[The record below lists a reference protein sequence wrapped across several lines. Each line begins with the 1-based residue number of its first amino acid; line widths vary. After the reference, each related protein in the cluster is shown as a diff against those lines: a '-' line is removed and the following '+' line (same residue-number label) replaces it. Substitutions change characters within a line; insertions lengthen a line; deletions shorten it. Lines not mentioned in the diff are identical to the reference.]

1 MKLRGLLLGSSLVN
15 LMLLGYVIKLLN
27 PKWLNE
33 VLGSLMLDLV
43 ILAPVILAFL
53 SYFVFTLAWK
63 LFKYVVIKY
72 DL

>member
-1 MKLRGLLLGSSLVN
+1 MKLKGLLLGSSLVN

-53 SYFVFTLAWK
+53 SYFIFTLVWK

>member
-53 SYFVFTLAWK
+53 SYFIFTLVWK

>member
-1 MKLRGLLLGSSLVN
+1 MKLKGLLLGSSLVN

-27 PKWLNE
+27 PSWLND
-33 VLGSLMLDLV
+33 VMNSLLLDLV
-43 ILAPVILAFL
+43 ILGPVILGFL
-53 SYFVFTLAWK
+53 SYFVFNLLWK